1 MNSFYNLL
9 DIVKSETEKTPHV
22 SLLNE
27 LLADKSQEFNDF
39 LGLEIIRQQTQS
51 ILKLEQLGAN
61 VIVSPNVFEA
71 LKSKLCYFVEKLNY
85 SNKYSFDDFSIEAL
99 REDSLY
105 IILKGKQELSINL
118 FVDEED
124 IYSDQETN
132 EEEVFLTYRIK
143 GKECV
148 TCDSISNIFSVI
160 EQL

>member
-61 VIVSPNVFEA
+61 VIVSPNVFEV
-71 LKSKLCYFVEKLNY
+71 LKSKLCYFVEK
-85 SNKYSFDDFSIEAL
+85 E
-99 REDSLY
+99 
-105 IILKGKQELSINL
+105 
-118 FVDEED
+118 
-124 IYSDQETN
+124 
-132 EEEVFLTYRIK
+132 
-143 GKECV
+143 
-148 TCDSISNIFSVI
+148 
-160 EQL
+160 